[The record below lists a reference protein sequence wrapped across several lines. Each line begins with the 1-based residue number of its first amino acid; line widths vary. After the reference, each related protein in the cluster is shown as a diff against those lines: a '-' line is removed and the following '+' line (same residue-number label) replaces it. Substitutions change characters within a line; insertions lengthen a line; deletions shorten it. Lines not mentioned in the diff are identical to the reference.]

1 MNVSNHGLERYCERI
16 LGMTD
21 TKEIKKYVAEN
32 KETLISAINNLFEG
46 SGIIYTGKLGSANYS
61 HYYIKD
67 NLVFVANNT
76 NDCIITL
83 YKIDFGFPETTN
95 IKVIKDLKMELDKL
109 NKKLNKEKNKQ
120 QNEIDKKNIEV
131 ENIDIEI
138 QGLEER
144 LDFLKYKRNTLREE
158 INVIV
163 KETDYLEDKIKKYAY
178 QLCNSLDYRK
188 DMQRLA

>member
-16 LGMTD
+16 LNMTD
-21 TKEIKKYVAEN
+21 TKEIKKYMAEN
-32 KETLISAINNLFEG
+32 KEVLISATNNLFEG
-46 SGIIYTGKLGSANYS
+46 SELIYSGKLGSANYS

-67 NLVFVANNT
+67 NLAFVANNT

-95 IKVIKDLKMELDKL
+95 IKVIKDLKIELDKL
-109 NKKLNKEKNKQ
+109 NRKLDKEKIKQ
-120 QNEIDKKNIEV
+120 QNEIDKKNTEM
-131 ENIDIEI
+131 ENIDVEI

-144 LDFLKYKRNTLREE
+144 LKLLKYKRNSLQEE
-158 INVIV
+158 INIIN
-163 KETDYLEDKIKKYAY
+163 KETDYLEDQIKKYAY

-188 DMQRLA
+188 DLPRLA